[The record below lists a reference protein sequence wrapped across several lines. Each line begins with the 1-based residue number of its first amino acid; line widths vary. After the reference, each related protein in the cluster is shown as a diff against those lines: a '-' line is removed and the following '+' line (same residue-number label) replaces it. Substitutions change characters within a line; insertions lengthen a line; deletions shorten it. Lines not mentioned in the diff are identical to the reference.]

1 MAFRDLAL
9 RRLEIGG
16 GLVQGEL
23 PEGVRLAIPA
33 KAAGYADAQLD
44 DTHRR
49 RRSEFAWRPPVQMRL
64 RARASHAAPG
74 GTLGFGFWND
84 PFGFSLGQ
92 GGAAARLPAAP
103 DAVWFFYAS
112 PPADLR
118 FTPGVAGSGW
128 KAMSLSTRA
137 NPLPGIVGDRP
148 YGGAACPAA
157 NPSTAHSLNRSPQR
171 SRRGGCPWR
180 QPGHLARLRAGL
192 ESRGGRVLCGWKTS
206 CCAAQPAAQRTARFG
221 FVDRQPVRH
230 GHRRVRASA
239 SAWWRRPKPS
249 GWRLRSSKSQVTWRI
264 ERHYEP
270 AAQRSGWSPAR
281 IAQLP

>member
-49 RRSEFAWRPPVQMRL
+49 RRSEFPWRPPVQMRL

-118 FTPGVAGSGW
+118 FTPGIAGSGW
-128 KAMSLSTRA
+128 KAMSLSTRRIPSLA
-137 NPLPGIVGDRP
+137 LLAIAPMAALLALLRTLRRP
-148 YGGAACPAA
+148 IL
-157 NPSTAHSLNRSPQR
+157 STALRSVHAGEAALGVSLDTWHDYALD
-171 SRRGGCPWR
+171 WR
-180 QPGHLARLRAGL
+180 AEVAEFSVDGRLLLRASQPPKGPLGL
-192 ESRGGRVLCGWKTS
+192 VLWIDNQYATATVESGF
-206 CCAAQPAAQRTARFG
+206 RFG
-221 FVDRQPVRH
+221 LVAPTEAQWLEIEEFEITSNLA
-230 GHRRVRASA
+230 HRT
-239 SAWWRRPKPS
+239 P
-249 GWRLRSSKSQVTWRI
+249 L
-264 ERHYEP
+264 
-270 AAQRSGWSPAR
+270 
-281 IAQLP
+281 